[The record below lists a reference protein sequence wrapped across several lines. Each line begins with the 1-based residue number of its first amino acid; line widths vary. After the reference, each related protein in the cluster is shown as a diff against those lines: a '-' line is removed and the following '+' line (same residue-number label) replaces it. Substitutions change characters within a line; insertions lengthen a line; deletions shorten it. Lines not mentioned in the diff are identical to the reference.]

1 MQIQPLLEGQFFH
14 IYNRGV
20 NSEDLF
26 KEKKN
31 YYFFLQ
37 QYILYCSDVLETYA
51 YALLKNHFH
60 IVAYIKENVEV
71 PKRNGE
77 GMFRLNAS
85 KQLSHF
91 FNSYAQ
97 AMNKMYNRT
106 GPLFESPFERK
117 LIDNNNYLTSAICY
131 CHHNPQLHGF
141 VNDFKEWEFT
151 SYHTAKSTGKTFVAS
166 QKVIKLFDGVAAFE
180 EAHKLRSVDKDS
192 DKYIIER
199 A

>member
-1 MQIQPLLEGQFFH
+1 MQIQPMIEGQYFH

-37 QYILYCSDVLETYA
+37 QYILYCSDVLDTYA

-60 IVAYIKENVEV
+60 IVACVKENVEV

-85 KQLSHF
+85 RQLSHF

-97 AMNKMYNRT
+97 AMNKLYSRT
-106 GPLFESPFERK
+106 GPLFE
-117 LIDNNNYLTSAICY
+117 
-131 CHHNPQLHGF
+131 
-141 VNDFKEWEFT
+141 
-151 SYHTAKSTGKTFVAS
+151 
-166 QKVIKLFDGVAAFE
+166 
-180 EAHKLRSVDKDS
+180 
-192 DKYIIER
+192 
-199 A
+199 

>member
-1 MQIQPLLEGQFFH
+1 MQIQPLIEGQYFH

-60 IVAYIKENVEV
+60 IVAYVKENVEV

-91 FNSYAQ
+91 FNSF
-97 AMNKMYNRT
+97 NT
-106 GPLFESPFERK
+106 
-117 LIDNNNYLTSAICY
+117 T
-131 CHHNPQLHGF
+131 
-141 VNDFKEWEFT
+141 EF
-151 SYHTAKSTGKTFVAS
+151 S
-166 QKVIKLFDGVAAFE
+166 L
-180 EAHKLRSVDKDS
+180 
-192 DKYIIER
+192 
-199 A
+199 